1 MLHKKKKSNPV
12 CLQGGLLGP
21 VMGAHGMEGGL
32 SYSTLLNV
40 TFLLWFM
47 RYYAQILTFAIFFI
61 KNLPN
66 DCSIAVNI
74 GATSRPYSIE
84 ILLLFSVIDQ
94 S

>member
-1 MLHKKKKSNPV
+1 
-12 CLQGGLLGP
+12 
-21 VMGAHGMEGGL
+21 MGAHGMEGGL

>member
-1 MLHKKKKSNPV
+1 
-12 CLQGGLLGP
+12 
-21 VMGAHGMEGGL
+21 MEGGL

-66 DCSIAVNI
+66 DCSIAVSI

-84 ILLLFSVIDQ
+84 ILIFCYRPVLGPMSPLHDTLDWGLLTCVRTPR
-94 S
+94 